1 MKTIAFKSFRN
12 FGVAALLSCLPV
24 ASKASVYSGL
34 EYNSIA
40 ATQRANLS
48 YVANQNAANNC
59 YNAFIGSD
67 SSSAIAGYYSYTAR
81 SYIEYY
87 NNIGDYYYNLIYAL
101 AFFEPANIASYSL
114 SAVLYRQQYT
124 NVANDYFNAYSSN
137 PDNVT
142 TPLKWGGNYGNVA
155 SLAGY
160 QSAQAYN
167 LVNGVE
173 TQIANAF
180 SGSYYQHFLLYSGAA
195 RGLLLTYQATGD
207 QQYAIYAGANDFA
220 NALAYANFYYE
231 YGSTSTAVYRLYADY
246 YFNHVV
252 SYE

>member
-12 FGVAALLSCLPV
+12 IGVAALLSFLPAV
-24 ASKASVYSGL
+24 SDASVYSGL

-40 ATQRANLS
+40 ANERADLS
-48 YVANQNAANNC
+48 FVANQDAANDC

-67 SSSAIAGYYSYTAR
+67 SSSATAGYYSYTAR

-87 NNIGDYYYNLIYAL
+87 NNIGDYYYNFIYAL
-101 AFFEPANIASYSL
+101 AFFEPANIPSYAL

-124 NVANDYFNAYSSN
+124 NVANDYISAYSSI
-137 PDNVT
+137 T
-142 TPLKWGGNYGNVA
+142 TPLAWGGNYGNVA
-155 SLAGY
+155 ALAGY
-160 QSAQAYN
+160 QSSQAYS

-173 TQIANAF
+173 SQIADAF
-180 SGSYYQHFLLYSGAA
+180 AGSYYQYFLIYSGAA
-195 RGLLLTYQATGD
+195 RGLLLTYQAAGD

-220 NALAYANFYYE
+220 SALAYQNFYYE
-231 YGSTSTAVYRLYADY
+231 YGSTSTVVYRLYADY
-246 YFNHVV
+246 YFNHVI